1 MSKAAHDTQDTMW
14 LRYVH
19 LILSIGFLRIL
30 IFSKLHEMLNRT
42 VFKKNVKLL
51 LQMYFSL

>member
-1 MSKAAHDTQDTMW
+1 MSKPAHDTLDTMCS
-14 LRYVH
+14 RYVH

-30 IFSKLHEMLNRT
+30 IFSKLHEMLNM
-42 VFKKNVKLL
+42 FPFKNVKLL

>member
-30 IFSKLHEMLNRT
+30 IFSKLHEMLER
-42 VFKKNVKLL
+42 
-51 LQMYFSL
+51 FSRKM